1 MRYEPA
7 TREELGC
14 AIREIEALLERL
26 RAKEAQQPAPA
37 PGLLERAE
45 LMYQE
50 RRSRDRL
57 FGTDLFGEAAW
68 DMLLDLYIHRGR
80 GALVP
85 VSSACIG
92 AAVPP
97 STALRCL
104 GKLESRGLVVRRAD
118 VDDRRRSLV
127 TLSAKGLRMIE
138 LYLASSWVGL
148 G

>member
-1 MRYEPA
+1 
-7 TREELGC
+7 
-14 AIREIEALLERL
+14 
-26 RAKEAQQPAPA
+26 
-37 PGLLERAE
+37 
-45 LMYQE
+45 
-50 RRSRDRL
+50 
-57 FGTDLFGEAAW
+57 
-68 DMLLDLYIHRGR
+68 MLLDLYIHHGR

>member
-1 MRYEPA
+1 MRHEPA
-7 TREELGC
+7 THEELGC
-14 AIREIEALLERL
+14 AIREIEALLDRL

-50 RRSRDRL
+50 RRARDRL

-68 DMLLDLYIHRGR
+68 DMLLDLYIHHGR
-80 GALVP
+80 NTLVP

-104 GKLESRGLVVRRAD
+104 GKLEASGLVMRRAD

-127 TLSAKGLRMIE
+127 TLSDKGRRMME
-138 LYLASSWVGL
+138 LYLASSWVG
-148 G
+148 